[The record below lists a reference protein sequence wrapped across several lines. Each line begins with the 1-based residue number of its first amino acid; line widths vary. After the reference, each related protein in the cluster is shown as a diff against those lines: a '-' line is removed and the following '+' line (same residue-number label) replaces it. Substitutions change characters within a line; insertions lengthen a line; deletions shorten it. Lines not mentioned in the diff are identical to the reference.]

1 MDHIKATDGSNAH
14 TKSRMRTEVF
24 IEFGNVEVII
34 SDHPPK
40 SCFGEIEEVK
50 S

>member
-24 IEFGNVEVII
+24 IEFSNVEVI
-34 SDHPPK
+34 SDPHK
-40 SCFGEIEEVK
+40 SCFGGIEEVK